1 MGSEMAYNL
10 FSRKLVESHGTMRFV
25 VCDAREATSAAF
37 AHNFTTQFP
46 GARIEIAN
54 TPAEYV
60 CPLPNFGSH
69 TTCVIDTIL
78 FFCVSYR
85 AVMDSSTVVTML
97 PSSPHV
103 RNVYVE
109 EDGIIPALKT
119 LSQEAVASTLCI
131 DSTTLD
137 VEVARNVAAQVTS
150 VGASMVDAP
159 VSGGVSGA
167 KAATL
172 SFLVGGAKPAFRLA
186 SPLLTHMGQR
196 VIYCGESGAG
206 LVAKICNNLILGV
219 QQIVVA
225 ESMLLGQK
233 LGLDPKVLAS
243 VINSSTGAC
252 WSSSVNNP
260 VPGALTDKSPPCERD
275 YEGGF
280 ATSLM
285 LKVCTPRTPYRGAHL
300 VCCSGHGAGDGP
312 GRCERVPVV
321 DGDVGGENVCGRCER
336 GPRVS
341 EQGLLVCVPV
351 SARVP
356 AVRARRVVN
365 TSLSVRA
372 HWKQG
377 ARPVVPGR
385 YGRLWLN
392 QESDCVWT
400 LSPRENYQSPSR
412 ALSELSFPSSTSS
425 PLSPPSPQ
433 TASSP
438 VLLIVCDSHLPR
450 PEQPQPGR
458 LPR

>member
-1 MGSEMAYNL
+1 MRPTLRPLHSAAASLQRQRQNSISFIGLGRMGSEMAYNL

-54 TPAEYV
+54 TPAE
-60 CPLPNFGSH
+60 
-69 TTCVIDTIL
+69 
-78 FFCVSYR
+78 

-119 LSQEAVASTLCI
+119 LTQEAVASTLCI

-285 LKVCTPRTPYRGAHL
+285 LKDMGLATDL
-300 VCCSGHGAGDGP
+300 GDANGCP
-312 GRCERVPVV
+312 LSMGMVAEKIYA
-321 DGDVGGENVCGRCER
+321 DV
-336 GPRVS
+336 VS
-341 EQGLLVCVPV
+341 EDPELANKDF
-351 SARVP
+351 S
-356 AVRARRVVN
+356 
-365 TSLSVRA
+365 SVY
-372 HWKQG
+372 
-377 ARPVVPGR
+377 R
-385 YGRLWLN
+385 YL
-392 QESDCVWT
+392 
-400 LSPRENYQSPSR
+400 REY
-412 ALSELSFPSSTSS
+412 
-425 PLSPPSPQ
+425 PQ
-433 TASSP
+433 
-438 VLLIVCDSHLPR
+438 
-450 PEQPQPGR
+450 
-458 LPR
+458 